1 MSAAHQALGR
11 VGNEHLPTVREGQQ
25 PRGPVHLCPDVAVVA
40 LDGLT
45 RVQRHAD
52 GERDGVIA
60 YELTLRLNGSRD
72 CVQRRRERGAEAV
85 APVSNT

>member
-1 MSAAHQALGR
+1 
-11 VGNEHLPTVREGQQ
+11 VREGQQ
-25 PRGPVHLCPDVAVVA
+25 PPGSVHLCADVAVVA

-45 RVQRHAD
+45 VCSAIPD

-60 YELTLRLNGSRD
+60 FELTLRLNGSRD

>member
-45 RVQRHAD
+45 RVQRY
-52 GERDGVIA
+52 RDGVIA